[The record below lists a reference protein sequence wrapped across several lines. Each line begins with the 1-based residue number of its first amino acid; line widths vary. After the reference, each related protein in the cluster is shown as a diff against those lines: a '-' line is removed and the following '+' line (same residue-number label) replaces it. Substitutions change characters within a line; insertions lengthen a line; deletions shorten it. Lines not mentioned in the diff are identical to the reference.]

1 MNIKLPGKDDFL
13 GDFWGALAAMLVAL
27 PSAIAFGVTIFAPLG
42 GSFSAFGAVAGIL
55 GVVALGLIASGF
67 GGTKK
72 LISAPCAP
80 AAAVLSAFVI
90 ENAGRS
96 LNPSDIIIM
105 VALVILLAGIIQVT
119 FGLVRLG
126 QLIKYMPYPVV
137 SGYLSGVGLYII
149 ASQTP
154 TFLGMPK
161 GAHFWES
168 VGSFN
173 LWQWQSIVVGLVTI
187 AAMLL
192 APKVTKAVPAII
204 IGLLIGVA
212 SYFVIAFFNP
222 PMLSLEQNPF
232 VIGSINSEGGLVE
245 VIFGKFAALRSFNFG
260 AVGNLILP
268 ALTLAVLLS
277 IDTLKT
283 CVVLDA
289 LTHSR
294 HDSNKELIGQGFG
307 NITSACIGGVAGAG
321 QMGATLVNLSSGAKT
336 KLSGVLEGILALI
349 AFLVLGSLIAWVPIA
364 SLAAILVVIGV
375 KMIDTHSF
383 NFLKSRSTIF
393 DFMVIVSVIVVALS
407 VSLIWAS
414 AIGVVLAIF
423 LFIREQIGTSIIR
436 RKMYGNKIF
445 SKQIRVKA
453 ESKILQKKGDCSVIY
468 ELQGSLFFGT
478 ASQLFSELEQDL
490 KTKKYLILDMH
501 KVQAVDITA
510 AHVLEQIK
518 DILNE
523 RNGFLIFS
531 RVPKSL
537 PSGQDVNQYFGEVG
551 LVKESN
557 PVKVFDDI
565 DEALEWVEN
574 RIIAEEIILSE
585 DETPLELDE
594 FELFKGRKKTT
605 TDDLKTYIKE
615 VSVKAKEK
623 IFSAGDNGTE
633 LFLIRK
639 GTVDITL
646 TTNDNESYRIS
657 SLGRGNFFGELAFLD
672 GATRSA
678 DAIADSDVDLYVLS
692 RNDFEKFATE
702 HKTSSIIFLEGLASV
717 LAGRLRLTNIELSA
731 LD

>member
-1 MNIKLPGKDDFL
+1 MNVKLPGKDDFL
-13 GDFWGALAAMLVAL
+13 GDLWGALAAMLVAL

-42 GSFSAFGAVAGIL
+42 GSFSAFGAISGIL

-90 ENAGRS
+90 ESLSRS
-96 LNPSDIIIM
+96 LSPLNVIIM
-105 VALVILLAGIIQVT
+105 VTLVILLAGIIQVT
-119 FGLVRLG
+119 FGLIKLG

-149 ASQTP
+149 ASQAP
-154 TFLGMPK
+154 SFLGMPK
-161 GAHFWES
+161 GAHFWAS
-168 VGSFN
+168 MSSFN
-173 LWQWQSIVVGLVTI
+173 LWQWQSILVGLVTI

-192 APKVTKAVPAII
+192 APKVTKAIPAII
-204 IGLLIGVA
+204 IGLLVGVA

-222 PMLSLEQNPF
+222 AMLNLEQNAF
-232 VIGSINSEGGLVE
+232 VIGPINSEGGLFE
-245 VIFGKFAALRSFNFG
+245 VIFGKFVSLGNFNFG
-260 AVGNLILP
+260 AFGTLIVP

-294 HDSNKELIGQGFG
+294 HDSNKELIGQGLG
-307 NITSACIGGVAGAG
+307 NITSACIGGIAGAG
-321 QMGATLVNLSSGAKT
+321 TMGATLVNISSGAKT
-336 KLSGVLEGILALI
+336 KFSGVLEGIFALLAFLAL
-349 AFLVLGSLIAWVPIA
+349 GNLIAWVPIA
-364 SLAAILVVIGV
+364 SLAAILIVIGV
-375 KMIDTHSF
+375 KMIDRHSF

-393 DFMVIVSVIVVALS
+393 DFIVIVSVIVVALS
-407 VSLIWAS
+407 VSLIMAS
-414 AIGVVLAIF
+414 AVGVVLAIF
-423 LFIREQIGTSIIR
+423 LFIREQISTSIIR
-436 RKMYGNKIF
+436 RKIYGNKIF

-453 ESKILQKKGDCSVIY
+453 ESAILQKKGESSVIY

-501 KVQAVDITA
+501 KVQTVDITA
-510 AHVLEQIK
+510 AHVLEQVK

-523 RNGFLIFS
+523 RNGYLIFS

-537 PSGQDVNQYFGEVG
+537 PSGQDVEQYFGEVG

-565 DEALEWVEN
+565 DDALEWVEN
-574 RIIAEEIILSE
+574 RIIAQEIALTQA
-585 DETPLELDE
+585 ETPLELHE
-594 FELFKGRKKTT
+594 FELFKGRKKST

-623 IFSAGDNGTE
+623 IFRAGDNGAE

-639 GTVDITL
+639 GAIDITL

-657 SLGRGNFFGELAFLD
+657 SIGRGNFFGELAFLD

-692 RNDFEKFATE
+692 RTDFEKFATE
-702 HKTSSIIFLEGLASV
+702 HETSSIIFLEGLASV

>member
-67 GGTKK
+67 GGTQK

-90 ENAGRS
+90 ENVGRS
-96 LNPSDIIIM
+96 LNPLDIIIM
-105 VALVILLAGIIQVT
+105 VTLVILLAGIIQVT

-149 ASQTP
+149 ASQAP

-161 GAHFWES
+161 GSHFWES
-168 VGSFN
+168 MSGFR

-192 APKVTKAVPAII
+192 APKVTKAIPAII

-222 PMLSLEQNPF
+222 AMLNLSQNPF
-232 VIGSINSEGGLVE
+232 VIGSIKSEGGLVE
-245 VIFGKFAALRSFNFG
+245 VIFGKFAALRNFNFG
-260 AVGNLILP
+260 AVGNLIVP

-294 HDSNKELIGQGFG
+294 HDSNKELIGQGLG

-336 KLSGVLEGILALI
+336 KFSGVLEGILALI

-393 DFMVIVSVIVVALS
+393 DFIVIVSVIVVALS

-423 LFIREQIGTSIIR
+423 LFIREQVGTSIIR

-585 DETPLELDE
+585 DEAPLKLDE

-615 VSVKAKEK
+615 VSIKAKEK

-657 SLGRGNFFGELAFLD
+657 SFGRGNFFGELAFLD

-692 RNDFEKFATE
+692 RTDFEKFATE